1 MTVATT
7 VAGTGDAVRRV
18 RWRWVAGP
26 GVGVRAGCIV
36 FTGLLLLY
44 GFSLAPRVTFWD
56 AGEFIAAVESWGIP
70 HPPGTP
76 LYVTLARAVHV
87 LTRGVPTALAVNALS
102 AVCTAAACAL
112 GAGVLARA
120 GLPIVASVGA
130 GLCAGSMSSVWL
142 SATEAEVYSASLLLS
157 ALMIVAAQRSAIAD
171 ATAAAGSATR
181 WRALLV
187 YLFAL
192 AAPVHASALVAG
204 PAAIWLA
211 FDSDARAARSR
222 LDAFRL
228 GGTLALAFVAAA
240 LLATGRFVPAL
251 VAAGLLALL
260 AIDRRS
266 GARRALIGFLVGAT
280 PLLIMLLRARH
291 DPSVNQGDPS
301 SWRAL
306 GDVIAR
312 HQYEVAGL
320 FPRRAPLWVQ
330 VANFFQYADWQVAL
344 GLAPE
349 STASVLRIVAS
360 LAFLALGV
368 IGARA
373 HRRRHRQTFRAML
386 VLLLSASAGVI
397 VYLNLR
403 AGPSIGWGILPP
415 ETPHEA
421 RERDYFFA
429 LAFWT
434 WGLWAG
440 YGAVELA
447 SRRLIHSGA
456 RAAAAAGLML
466 AALPAILNWPAM
478 NRRREPDASGAA
490 LFADLLLASTPP
502 NGALVVWGDNDSYP
516 LWEAQRAR
524 GLRRDVVVITSPL
537 LGVEWYRDELRRR
550 WRIDAGPRAN
560 EVAMVE
566 RAVASAR
573 YNGRPIAIAI
583 TVPAEVRRV
592 SGQQWSPCGIAWV
605 DAGAPCSAPAPD
617 SLDRIV
623 AATPFGRFTDH
634 TTRSMLALLR
644 CPSLFTPSRVDSA
657 AADSLARAC
666 NTR

>member
-1 MTVATT
+1 MTAPTS
-7 VAGTGDAVRRV
+7 VAGTGAAAGRP
-18 RWRWVAGP
+18 RWAWIAGP
-26 GVGVRAGCIV
+26 GLRAGCVV
-36 FTGLLLLY
+36 FGALLLLY

-56 AGEFIAAVESWGIP
+56 AGEFIAAVECWGIP

-87 LTRGVPTALAVNALS
+87 LAHGVPTALAVNALS
-102 AVCTAAACAL
+102 AACTAAACAL
-112 GAGVLARA
+112 GTALLARS
-120 GLPIVASVGA
+120 GVPEVASIGA

-157 ALMIVAAQRSAIAD
+157 ALMLVAAERSGRAG
-171 ATAAAGSATR
+171 TAGVPGASTR
-181 WRALLV
+181 WRALLA

-192 AAPVHASALVAG
+192 AAPLHASALVAG
-204 PAAIWLA
+204 PAAVWLA
-211 FDSDARAARSR
+211 FDAEDRSSRTR
-222 LDAFRL
+222 LDAFRS
-228 GGTLALAFVAAA
+228 GATIALSFVAAA

-251 VAAGLLALL
+251 VTGGLLVLL

-266 GARRALIGFLVGAT
+266 GARSALVAMLVGAT
-280 PLLIMLLRARH
+280 PLVIMLLRARH
-291 DPSVNQGDPS
+291 DPAVNQGNPS
-301 SWRAL
+301 TWRAL

-320 FPRRAPLWVQ
+320 FPRRAPVWVQ

-349 STASVLRIVAS
+349 STASVLRIIVSVA
-360 LAFLALGV
+360 FVVLGV

-373 HRRRHRQTFRAML
+373 HRARHRRSFRGMM

-415 ETPHEA
+415 DTLHEA

-440 YGAVELA
+440 LGAVDLA
-447 SRRLIHSGA
+447 SRRLVHSGA

-466 AALPAILNWPAM
+466 AALPAVLNWPAM
-478 NRRREPDASGAA
+478 NRRREPDASAA
-490 LFADLLLASTPP
+490 AQFADLLLASTPP
-502 NGALVVWGDNDSYP
+502 NGVLVAWGDNDSYP

-524 GLRRDVVVITSPL
+524 GVRRDVVVITSPL

-550 WRIDAGPRAN
+550 WGIDAGPRAN

-573 YNGRPIAIAI
+573 FHDRPIAIAV

-592 SGQQWSPCGIAWV
+592 TGQQWTTCGIAWI
-605 DAGAPCSAPAPD
+605 DAGAPCTAPATD
-617 SLDRIV
+617 SLDRLL
-623 AATPFGRFTDH
+623 AARPFSRFTDH

-644 CPSLFTPSRVDSA
+644 CPRFASGPPADSA